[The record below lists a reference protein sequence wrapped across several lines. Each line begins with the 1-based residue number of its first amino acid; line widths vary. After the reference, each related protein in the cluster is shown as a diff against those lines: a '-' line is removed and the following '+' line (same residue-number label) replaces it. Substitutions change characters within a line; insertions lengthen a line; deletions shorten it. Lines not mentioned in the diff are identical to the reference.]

1 MNKHF
6 TATLTETYNHLT
18 IEELNE
24 QLKLL
29 SDDYLYD
36 WEISKDYCRDYDGFL
51 EFNGHYNLSIK
62 CSIRISEFGENT
74 VNDLKNNIEECYKIL
89 KEVEEDSE

>member
-51 EFNGHYNLSIK
+51 
-62 CSIRISEFGENT
+62 
-74 VNDLKNNIEECYKIL
+74 
-89 KEVEEDSE
+89 